1 MSASPPARGL
11 RSICLLAPEH
21 IDLQFRVNGGAW
33 HDRNISDVEAVA
45 FTDFSPA
52 LGGAGAG
59 AGAGLLNQA
68 INLDLSE
75 LHDGANEIELEAS
88 GT

>member
-1 MSASPPARGL
+1 MST
-11 RSICLLAPEH
+11 RSCFERP
-21 IDLQFRVNGGAW
+21 VW
-33 HDRNISDVEAVA
+33 HDRNISDGEAVA

-59 AGAGLLNQA
+59 AGLLNQA
-68 INLDLSE
+68 INLDLST